1 MKKILTVLMMTL
13 IMAGLFAYEP
23 KVECFTVFTFTGSAY
38 YEEEVVVE
46 DNILFQECL
55 LDDDRHFKRSSF
67 FNLNDLKY
75 EAERS
80 YFELLESRNRVE
92 QLTKE
97 KEMNKRYKKDYMVDY
112 LGERI
117 ECEINEAIYE
127 IPFVTRENFY
137 KISKSKYMKMF
148 IRYMENLKKENK

>member
-1 MKKILTVLMMTL
+1 MKKILTILIMTL

-23 KVECFTVFTFTGSAY
+23 KVECFKVFTGSAY

-46 DNILFQECL
+46 DNIPFKDYL
-55 LDDDRHFKRSSF
+55 LDDDRRFKRSSF
-67 FNLNDLKY
+67 FNLEDLKY

-80 YFELLESRNRVE
+80 YFKLLDSRNSVE

-97 KEMNKRYKKDYMVDY
+97 KEMYKRYKKDHMVDY
-112 LGERI
+112 CEEYI

>member
-1 MKKILTVLMMTL
+1 MKKILTVLIMALM
-13 IMAGLFAYEP
+13 MAGLFAYEP
-23 KVECFTVFTFTGSAY
+23 KVECFTVFTGAAY

-46 DNILFQECL
+46 DNIPFKDYL
-55 LDDDRHFKRSSF
+55 LDDDRRFKRSSF
-67 FNLNDLKY
+67 FNLGDLKY

-80 YFELLESRNRVE
+80 YFKLLESRNRVE

-97 KEMNKRYKKDYMVDY
+97 KEMNKRYKKDSMVEY
-112 LGERI
+112 LGESI

>member
-1 MKKILTVLMMTL
+1 MTL
-13 IMAGLFAYEP
+13 MMAGLFAYEP
-23 KVECFTVFTFTGSAY
+23 KVECFTVFTTGSAY

-46 DNILFQECL
+46 DNILFKHYL
-55 LDDDRHFKRSSF
+55 IDDDRRFKRSSF
-67 FNLNDLKY
+67 FNLEDLKY

-80 YFELLESRNRVE
+80 YFKLLESRNRVE
-92 QLTKE
+92 QLTNE
-97 KEMNKRYKKDYMVDY
+97 KEMYKRYKKDHMVDY
-112 LGERI
+112 REESI

>member
-1 MKKILTVLMMTL
+1 MKKILTILIMTL

-23 KVECFTVFTFTGSAY
+23 KVECFKVFTGSAY

-46 DNILFQECL
+46 DNIPFKYYL
-55 LDDDRHFKRSSF
+55 LDDDRRFKRSSF
-67 FNLNDLKY
+67 FNLEDLKY

-80 YFELLESRNRVE
+80 YFKLLDSRNSVE

-97 KEMNKRYKKDYMVDY
+97 KEMYKRYKKDHMVDY
-112 LGERI
+112 CEEYI

>member
-1 MKKILTVLMMTL
+1 MKKILMVLMMVFT
-13 IMAGLFAYEP
+13 MAGLFAYEP
-23 KVECFTVFTFTGSAY
+23 KAECFTVFTFTGSAY

-46 DNILFQECL
+46 DNIPLKDYL
-55 LDDDRHFKRSSF
+55 LDDDRRFKRSSS
-67 FNLNDLKY
+67 FNLEDLKY
-75 EAERS
+75 EAERN
-80 YFELLESRNRVE
+80 YFKLLESRNRVE
-92 QLTKE
+92 RLTKE
-97 KEMNKRYKKDYMVDY
+97 IEMYKRYKKDYMVDY
-112 LGERI
+112 LVERI

>member
-13 IMAGLFAYEP
+13 MMAGLFAYEP
-23 KVECFTVFTFTGSAY
+23 KVECFTVFTTGSAY

-46 DNILFQECL
+46 DNILFKHYL
-55 LDDDRHFKRSSF
+55 IDDDRRFKRSSF
-67 FNLNDLKY
+67 FNLEDLKY

-80 YFELLESRNRVE
+80 YFKLLESRNRVE
-92 QLTKE
+92 QLTNE
-97 KEMNKRYKKDYMVDY
+97 KEMYKRYKKDHMVDY
-112 LGERI
+112 REESI